1 MKWITRIWMR
11 GIEEIYKRPIASLGV
26 LGGLVWHVTRKLT
39 ADLMVNVWAYETA
52 GYTWRMSSRTA
63 TTIAKHVGRTP
74 VGLAARQTG
83 RSGLAWVVRYP
94 FTSGAVLAI
103 AGTAAQANVMAK
115 HGGGVRGTGT
125 FGVSP
130 SLHLK
135 EGKPWWM

>member
-1 MKWITRIWMR
+1 MMKWYNRIWMR
-11 GIEEIYKRPIASLGV
+11 GIEEVVTHPLAAVSIAAGLGWSVTRAVTWELLTYTTVQTATFGWRLTSGSAEIIGRHAGKAGRPVAASL
-26 LGGLVWHVTRKLT
+26 W
-39 ADLMVNVWAYETA
+39 
-52 GYTWRMSSRTA
+52 SRTRVVA
-63 TTIAKHVGRTP
+63 ASPITWGVA
-74 VGLAARQTG
+74 LA
-83 RSGLAWVVRYP
+83 V
-94 FTSGAVLAI
+94 